1 MTDTFQD
8 NHELIRRYLANR
20 LSDTEELM
28 VTTRIVRDPKF
39 RNEVEVTAAFREGI
53 RELEKRGKL
62 SPLLDSQNTRWSRAP
77 LAFAAA
83 VAIVAM
89 GGLISFLLDQPRH
102 ESAPTVIT
110 ETLRFETTRG
120 NGPLADVTWHQSG
133 RPVRLEMRFDVGPER
148 AGNYRVTLDRVSS
161 GAIVSMADRLIAV
174 SSGGEVVLFL
184 DGTLLEP
191 GDYEIRL
198 EPQPVVAGNGIVKY
212 RLAVLGGPEA
222 GT

>member
-1 MTDTFQD
+1 MTDNSQD

-20 LSDTEELM
+20 LSETEELM
-28 VTTRIVRDPKF
+28 VMTRIVRDPQF

-62 SPLLDSQNTRWSRAP
+62 SPLLGSQTRRWSRAQ
-77 LAFAAA
+77 FAVAA
-83 VAIVAM
+83 VVAIVAM
-89 GGLISFLLDQPRH
+89 GGLMSFLLDQPSN
-102 ESAPTVIT
+102 ESAPMVIA
-110 ETLRFETTRG
+110 ETLRFETKRG
-120 NGPLADVTWHQSG
+120 DGPLADVTWHQSG
-133 RPVRLEMRFDVGPER
+133 RPVRLEMRFDVGPDR
-148 AGNYRVTLDRVSS
+148 AGNYRVTLERVS
-161 GAIVSMADRLIAV
+161 GAAIVSMADGSIPV

-198 EPQPVVAGNGIVKY
+198 EPQPAVAGDGIMKY

-222 GT
+222 DY